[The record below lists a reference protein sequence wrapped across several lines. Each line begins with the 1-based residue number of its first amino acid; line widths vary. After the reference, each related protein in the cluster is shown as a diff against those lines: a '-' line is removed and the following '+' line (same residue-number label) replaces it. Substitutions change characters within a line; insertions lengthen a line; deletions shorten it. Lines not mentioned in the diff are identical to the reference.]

1 MRPTGV
7 RNDTGADADRR
18 GPQMN
23 AHTTQAPDRTTLVA
37 FAATVMIGGTNFIA
51 VKFSNAELAPLYGA
65 ALRFAVAA
73 AIFFVI
79 AWIGKMEL
87 PRGAALLGA
96 SVYGLLSFGVAYAFL
111 YIALLRISAGTTSVV
126 LASVPLMTLALA
138 VLHRQERWTLRKLAG
153 GLLALAGIAALSY
166 RDVGGELPII
176 SLLAAVAGAFAAAE
190 SSVVVKGF
198 PKSHPITTNAVG
210 AAVGAAGL
218 FAASAIFREPW
229 IVPQV
234 ARTWAVLAW
243 LSVVGSVGLFG
254 AFVFVIKRWT
264 ASASAYSITL
274 MPVVT
279 VALGALLADEHI
291 TLEVLAG
298 GMLVV
303 SGVYV
308 AALSGRRHGAR
319 RRAIAGAA
327 A

>member
-1 MRPTGV
+1 M
-7 RNDTGADADRR
+7 ND
-18 GPQMN
+18 Q
-23 AHTTQAPDRTTLVA
+23 TTQALDRTTLIA
-37 FAATVMIGGTNFIA
+37 FAATVLIGGTNFVA

-65 ALRFAVAA
+65 ALRFAAA
-73 AIFFVI
+73 AVIFFAI
-79 AWIGKMEL
+79 AWIGRMEL

-96 SVYGLLSFGVAYAFL
+96 SIYGLLSFGVAYAFL
-111 YIALLRISAGTTSVV
+111 YVALLEISAGTTSVV

-153 GLLALAGIAALSY
+153 GVLALGGIAALSY
-166 RDVGGELPII
+166 RDIGGELPTI

-218 FAASAIFREPW
+218 FAASAILGESWMLPE
-229 IVPQV
+229 VP
-234 ARTWAVLAW
+234 RTWAVLAW

-264 ASASAYSITL
+264 ASATVYALTL
-274 MPVVT
+274 MPI
-279 VALGALLADEHI
+279 VAVSLGALLAKEHI
-291 TLEVLAG
+291 TPEVVVG
-298 GMLVV
+298 GAMVV

-308 AALSGRRHGAR
+308 GALSPQR
-319 RRAIAGAA
+319 RRGQRHHALAGSAPVSDELA
-327 A
+327 T